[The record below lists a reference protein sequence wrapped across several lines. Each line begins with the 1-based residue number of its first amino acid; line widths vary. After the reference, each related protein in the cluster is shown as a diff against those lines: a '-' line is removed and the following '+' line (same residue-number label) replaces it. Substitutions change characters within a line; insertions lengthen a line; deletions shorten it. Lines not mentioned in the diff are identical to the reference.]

1 MTILF
6 NKTITT
12 MNKITFGALAA
23 YESPLCEVAEMDSE
37 GVLCSSLQQLEDGGH
52 YPW

>member
-1 MTILF
+1 
-6 NKTITT
+6 

-37 GVLCSSLQQLEDGGH
+37 GVLCSSLQQLEDGGNFT
-52 YPW
+52 W